1 MEYRRLGR
9 SGLHVSALSFGSW
22 VTFSHQMDVQKS
34 RECMVA
40 AYDAGVNFFD
50 NAEAYANGAS
60 ETIMGE
66 VLRQTAWPR
75 DSYIVSSKV
84 MFGSV
89 SNPRPTQRGLS
100 HKHVVEACHQA
111 LRRLNTEYLDL
122 YFCHRPDPET
132 PLEETVRAMD
142 DLVHRGKVH
151 YWGTSVWPAELLD
164 GAHDLCD
171 RRGFYPP
178 LVEQPQYSLLERG
191 IEASV
196 LPAARRLGMGLVVWS
211 PLAGGLLTGKYDNGV
226 PPGSRGAETRWLDDK
241 LGGDVQ
247 DRLRAFSALAHEAE
261 LSPAQLALAWI
272 LRNDAITSVITGATS
287 TAQVESNLQAA
298 EVRLDDE
305 LAQRVEELFPA

>member
-1 MEYRRLGR
+1 MNYRKMGRTGLKISSVSIGGWLTLG
-9 SGLHVSALSFGSW
+9 GS
-22 VTFSHQMDVQKS
+22 VGSEDSS
-34 RECMVA
+34 RILRRAV
-40 AYDAGVNFFD
+40 DGGVNFID
-50 NAEAYANGAS
+50 LADVYSAGAAEEVAGAAIQGLDRTS
-60 ETIMGE
+60 L
-66 VLRQTAWPR
+66 VL
-75 DSYIVSSKV
+75 SSKV
-84 MFGSV
+84 FGRMGDGP
-89 SNPRPTQRGLS
+89 NQRGLS
-100 HKHVVEACHQA
+100 RKHIIESCEAS
-111 LRRLNTEYLDL
+111 LRRLGTDYLDL

-261 LSPAQLALAWI
+261 LPPAQLALAWI

>member
-1 MEYRRLGR
+1 MNYRKMGRTGLKISSVSIGGWLTLG
-9 SGLHVSALSFGSW
+9 GS
-22 VTFSHQMDVQKS
+22 VGSEDSS
-34 RECMVA
+34 RILRRAV
-40 AYDAGVNFFD
+40 DGGVNFID
-50 NAEAYANGAS
+50 LADVYSAGAAEEVAGAAIQGLDRTS
-60 ETIMGE
+60 L
-66 VLRQTAWPR
+66 VL
-75 DSYIVSSKV
+75 SSKV
-84 MFGSV
+84 FGRMGDGP
-89 SNPRPTQRGLS
+89 NQRGLS
-100 HKHVVEACHQA
+100 RKHIIESCEAS
-111 LRRLNTEYLDL
+111 LRRLGTDYLDL

-211 PLAGGLLTGKYDNGV
+211 PLAGGLLTGKYDDGL
-226 PPGSRGAETRWLDDK
+226 PPGSRGAETEWLNDK
-241 LGGDVQ
+241 LEGDVRP
-247 DRLRAFSALAHEAE
+247 RLRAFSALAREAGIT
-261 LSPAQLALAWI
+261 PAQLALAWI